1 MNVVLVELSATKPV
15 PSLTFLFA
23 KRLLNR
29 LVGRKIR
36 NIEVGVNIK
45 NQWPAN

>member
-15 PSLTFLFA
+15 PLPTFLLT

-29 LVGRKIR
+29 LVGRKIKVLQLCTDR
-36 NIEVGVNIK
+36 I
-45 NQWPAN
+45 W